1 MNTRAVSKMKEKEPR
16 GHRAGTGT
24 QGRDVTWAAVP
35 QGFQE

>member
-1 MNTRAVSKMKEKEPR
+1 MITRAVSKMKEKEPR

-24 QGRDVTWAAVP
+24 QDRDKTRAAVP